1 MDVGRKVLVLAA
13 LTLLAA
19 AGCSTSTS
27 NVEPHTLR
35 GTLTLNPDAIGAW
48 AEGAPCGGGG
58 GYSDLQGGAAAVVRD
73 ANSATVAQ
81 TELEPGELQMS
92 MVSDS
97 ELSIGVEPE
106 PLACRLSFSVE
117 VPATS
122 DFYEVSIGSRD
133 PVPLTADEMDQE
145 LLLSIG

>member
-1 MDVGRKVLVLAA
+1 MDVGGKVLVLAA
-13 LTLLAA
+13 LTLLAAA

-73 ANSATVAQ
+73 ANGATAGR
-81 TELEPGELQMS
+81 TFSPGADR
-92 MVSDS
+92 V
-97 ELSIGVEPE
+97 GVECEGPTE
-106 PLACRLSFSVE
+106 GVRLDI
-117 VPATS
+117 A
-122 DFYEVSIGSRD
+122 R
-133 PVPLTADEMDQE
+133 
-145 LLLSIG
+145 